1 LNIKKIILC
10 SFLFASIL
18 SAHPVIF
25 KGGKVIWLINSTDIT
40 DIRFGQTLTR
50 NWHSGIQIVNHKDND
65 QSFIASNNNLLI
77 KRWNSRHYQANIY
90 GLSSVGF
97 NLDSEKSMY
106 NLGLHSDWE
115 NRRFMV
121 MHMVEYSSHDESIMH
136 NFRLAFTPKI
146 KGYKGTSIWLIG
158 QYSNHQIDNK
168 NYEKILP
175 VVRVLKRNY
184 LVEFG
189 GNGKDTFFTLMVHF

>member
-1 LNIKKIILC
+1 
-10 SFLFASIL
+10 
-18 SAHPVIF
+18 
-25 KGGKVIWLINSTDIT
+25 
-40 DIRFGQTLTR
+40 
-50 NWHSGIQIVNHKDND
+50 
-65 QSFIASNNNLLI
+65 
-77 KRWNSRHYQANIY
+77 
-90 GLSSVGF
+90 
-97 NLDSEKSMY
+97 MY
-106 NLGLHSDWE
+106 NLGLHADWE

-121 MHMVEYSSHDESIMH
+121 MHMLQYCSYDESIMH

-146 KGYKGTSIWLIG
+146 KGYNDTSIWLIG

-189 GNGKDTFFTLMVHF
+189 GNGKDTFLTLMVHF